1 MKNNVTI
8 EIDPKEDG
16 KTQTNIDKI
25 KTLQSL
31 LESWTID
38 EDKTLIGCEPVYKN
52 TFNESEVYTL
62 KSKLFNLIEEL

>member
-1 MKNNVTI
+1 MDNVTVEI
-8 EIDPKEDG
+8 EPKEDE
-16 KTQTNIDKI
+16 KTKTNIDKI

-31 LESWTID
+31 LESWTIN
-38 EDKTLIGCEPVYKN
+38 EEKTLAGCEPVYKN